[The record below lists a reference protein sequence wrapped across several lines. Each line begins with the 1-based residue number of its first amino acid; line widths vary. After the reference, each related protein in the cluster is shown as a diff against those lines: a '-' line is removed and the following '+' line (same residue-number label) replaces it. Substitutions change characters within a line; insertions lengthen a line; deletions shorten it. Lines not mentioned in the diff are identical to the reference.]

1 MAVSLGEGE
10 SGGRVAAPIFRDFM
24 MEALEDAPDLEFRR
38 PAGVRLV
45 EIDAKTGQLP
55 GPGTTQIIEEAF
67 KPGTEPGSRT
77 TSQDGSNL
85 EDYFE
90 QLKRQREMQIDPQ
103 TGQPDYEGGGTV
115 TPQPQ
120 EQSND
125 GDVDPD
131 SGDPTDSEALPGF
144 PGGRPATGRPGGL
157 PTPSPYPTSEP
168 TPDQSLDYGLQ

>member
-1 MAVSLGEGE
+1 MDCTEQTERSCTQQLPIGPHIATVVP
-10 SGGRVAAPIFRDFM
+10 GRTEV
-24 MEALEDAPDLEFRR
+24 LE
-38 PAGVRLV
+38 
-45 EIDAKTGQLP
+45 GQLP